1 MNEYNIVEAASILK
15 EKGVIKSAEINNSY
29 IIDNNPTT
37 HDISQ
42 VMLWIREYDKAYKK
56 AYHVAV
62 TSGNNYEEA
71 VQYAEKKASYEGIKA
86 TYDKEQQSHII
97 KSEDLHKFIELKTV
111 ETKEKRILE
120 ELSKFKTS
128 KQNEIQKI
136 KGRTESHYFAMGFE
150 AAIAS
155 LEKMLFEDTE
165 EKVDSNSKNI
175 ISFPKNESYLNKEN
189 IYALDFQLWNTS
201 DSDILLVDFANK
213 EIEQLKFKMSVYK
226 PKNGNEA
233 ETNIE
238 WVVEDGILSI
248 HNQRDIEDFMLD
260 KRNICKIKRILQ
272 HQVPEY
278 NENKNE
284 ILNMFIS

>member
-15 EKGVIKSAEINNSY
+15 EKGVIESAEINNSY

-37 HDISQ
+37 QDISK
-42 VMLWIREYDKAYKK
+42 VMLWIREYDKAYQK
-56 AYHVAV
+56 AYQTAV
-62 TSGNNYEEA
+62 TSGHNYEDA

-86 TYDKEQQSHII
+86 TYDKDGQSHTI
-97 KSEDLHKFIELKTV
+97 KSENLHKFIELKTM
-111 ETKEKRILE
+111 ETKEKRMLE

-128 KQNEIQKI
+128 KQTEIQKM
-136 KGRTESHYFAMGFE
+136 KGRTESHWYDKGFE
-150 AAIAS
+150 DAIAF
-155 LEKMLFEDTE
+155 LEKMLFKDTE
-165 EKVDSNSKNI
+165 ETEESNSKNI
-175 ISFPKNESYLNKEN
+175 ISFPKNQSYLNKEN

-238 WVVEDGILSI
+238 WSVENGILSI

-260 KRNICKIKRILQ
+260 KRNIRKIKRILQ